1 MKHLVTVSEVIDKLN
16 VIKDAFGDL
25 PCVIQIGSTDS
36 FKPIKSI
43 LPIYGLLDES
53 KKDLKTVVISSI
65 NYN

>member
-1 MKHLVTVSEVIDKLN
+1 MNHLTVGEVIDKLN

-25 PCVIQIGSTDS
+25 TCVIQIGSTDS

-43 LPIYGLLDES
+43 LPVYGLLDES
-53 KKDLKTVVISSI
+53 KKDLKAIVISDI